1 MKLHKFIIPVVA
13 LATVCGSCYDE
24 KMEWGTPDG
33 HYGIDISEIPLSTS
47 EQLAIYDYIKSYATQ
62 YMPTNLIGVGLTA
75 SYYIEDAEYKQVA
88 DDNFQILTTGNE
100 MKHDAVVTSAGTLN
114 FTTVDQFLN
123 AAPADM
129 KIYGHNFIWH
139 TQQQQSYL
147 RSLIAPVYVSASSSD
162 VCDNVI
168 ENYDF
173 ETGTISGWNSW
184 GNATQTITSPGYNSD
199 YAMLIT
205 NSTNGASHE
214 AQTAYDFNFYLEPDV
229 TYVVQFYAKSSTSA
243 GKLQVAYQNS
253 STYSSQGWPATF
265 EVGTDWVLC
274 NVEFTISYDDVNRIL
289 INSGEVAGDYYI
301 DDFQFGVKI
310 DNNPDAGRVN
320 LIANG
325 DFSSGI
331 DNWLKWNGTD
341 DATWNETE
349 GNLSAGCLQIVN
361 TYDTPSSQWNTQLY
375 TALTETVP
383 EGESVYISYYIR
395 TLSGAGSVRCS
406 TQGASHYQGDQTVS
420 TSWQRIEWEI
430 SALNGDLTGICLDLG
445 AVANTYLI
453 DDVVVSTDPFTDSQS
468 TLSTKAKT
476 RAGSSYYQLKTAEEK
491 KAALLEAMETWIQ
504 GMLEHVNTDS
514 RFVGWDVINEPITDD
529 GYFRGIDN
537 HFGGTYEV
545 DEVTYSDRTPVE
557 SEETGLTLNWG
568 DGHFYWGYYLGLD
581 YAVKAFEF
589 ARKYA
594 SPNIKLFVNDY
605 NLETSPTKLS
615 KLIEFVN
622 YIEQNGQTVDG
633 IGTQMHLT
641 ASSITRDEIDTM
653 FKKLAGTG
661 KLIRV
666 TELDV
671 ALGTDAPDDD
681 ALQLQADVYQMVFE
695 SFKENVPEAQQSG
708 ITIWTLTDNAR
719 EHEYWLSGDV
729 PNIFDA
735 SYGRKLA
742 YKGVCDGIAGFD
754 ISTTFSGDDWVN
766 AYDTED
772 DEEDDDED
780 ADSSEDETAADDASS
795 ADETDTTE
803 SETE

>member
-1 MKLHKFIIPVVA
+1 MKLYKFIIPVVA
-13 LATVCGSCYDE
+13 LATVFSSCYDE
-24 KMEWGTPDG
+24 KMEWGMPDG
-33 HYGIDISEIPLSTS
+33 HYSVDMSEIPLSVS
-47 EQLAIYDYIKSYATQ
+47 EQLAIYDYIKNYAAE

-75 SYYIEDAEYKQVA
+75 SYYIDDTEYRQVA

-100 MKHDAVVTSAGTLN
+100 MKHDAIVTSGGTLD
-114 FTTVDQFLN
+114 FTTVDEFLN

-129 KIYGHNFIWH
+129 KVYGHNFIWH

-147 RSLIAPVYVSASSSD
+147 KSLIAPVYVSA
-162 VCDNVI
+162 
-168 ENYDF
+168 
-173 ETGTISGWNSW
+173 G
-184 GNATQTITSPGYNSD
+184 
-199 YAMLIT
+199 
-205 NSTNGASHE
+205 
-214 AQTAYDFNFYLEPDV
+214 
-229 TYVVQFYAKSSTSA
+229 
-243 GKLQVAYQNS
+243 
-253 STYSSQGWPATF
+253 
-265 EVGTDWVLC
+265 
-274 NVEFTISYDDVNRIL
+274 
-289 INSGEVAGDYYI
+289 
-301 DDFQFGVKI
+301 
-310 DNNPDAGRVN
+310 NPDEGRTN

-325 DFSSGI
+325 DFSTGI
-331 DNWLKWNGTD
+331 DNWSKWNGTD
-341 DATWNETE
+341 DPTWNETE
-349 GNLSAGCLQIVN
+349 GNLDAGCLQILN

-375 TALTETVP
+375 TALTETVSA
-383 EGESVYISYYIR
+383 GEPVYISYYIR

-406 TQGASHYQGDQTVS
+406 TQGASHYQDDQTVS

-430 SALNGDLTGICLDLG
+430 DALNADLTGICIDLG

-453 DDVVVSTDPFTDSQS
+453 DDVVVSTDPFTEADI
-468 TLSTKAKT
+468 T
-476 RAGSSYYQLKTAEEK
+476 SSYYELKTDEEK
-491 KAALLEAMETWIQ
+491 KEALLGAMEEWIQ
-504 GMLEHVNTDS
+504 GMLEHVYTDS

-545 DEVTYSDRTPVE
+545 DGVTYSDSTPVE

-568 DGHFYWGYYLGLD
+568 DGHFYWGYYLGMD

-594 SPNIKLFVNDY
+594 SSNIKLFVNDY
-605 NLETSPTKLS
+605 NLETSPTKQA
-615 KLIEFVN
+615 KLIEFVD

-641 ASSITRDEIDTM
+641 ASSITRDEIDAM
-653 FKKLAGTG
+653 FQTLAGTG

-681 ALQLQADVYQMVFE
+681 ALQLQSDVYQMVFE

-708 ITIWTLTDNAR
+708 ITTWSLTDNSR
-719 EHEYWLSGDV
+719 EHEYWLSDDA

-742 YKGVCDGIAGFD
+742 YKGMCDGIAGFD

-772 DEEDDDED
+772 EED
-780 ADSSEDETAADDASS
+780 TAADD
-795 ADETDTTE
+795 TDTDE
-803 SETE
+803 SESE